1 MFDVIDNMKSH
12 ARKQSWRDECL
23 KRMCGFVHAGGG
35 RMVSGVRGD
44 EGDVDIPVMTR
55 QQTVLD
61 VVMVAGEGET
71 DART

>member
-1 MFDVIDNMKSH
+1 MKKKDLNIE
-12 ARKQSWRDECL
+12 RKKGWRDECI
-23 KRMCGFVHAGGG
+23 RWICGFANAGDGW
-35 RMVSGVRGD
+35 MESGVRES
-44 EGDVDIPVMTR
+44 EGDVDIPGMTR

>member
-1 MFDVIDNMKSH
+1 MFDIIDNKKSH
-12 ARKQSWRDECL
+12 ARKQSWRHECL
-23 KRMCGFVHAGGG
+23 KWVGGFGHAGGG
-35 RMVSGVRGD
+35 RMVSGVRES